1 MAHVFSTYEA
11 YKSASDQKPFMR
23 GINSIQLIFDGN
35 RWWIVNIYWT
45 GETKEN
51 PIPKKYLKLK

>member
-1 MAHVFSTYEA
+1 MS
-11 YKSASDQKPFMR
+11 